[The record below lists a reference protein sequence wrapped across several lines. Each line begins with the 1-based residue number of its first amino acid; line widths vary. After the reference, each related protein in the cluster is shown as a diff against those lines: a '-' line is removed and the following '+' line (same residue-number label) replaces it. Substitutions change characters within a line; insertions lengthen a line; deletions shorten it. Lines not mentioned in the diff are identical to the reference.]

1 MVAPIGRLSLIKGL
15 GEEEKKRRGMAS
27 ATATTLKGRRARSG
41 DQEAQSICVSGRS
54 NRSRP
59 RMFRKARWRS
69 HHRSDVTAASVRCGI
84 KVRGVRNRG
93 HGARTG
99 QGSWTRSGCHLGC
112 PGQGRLGVT
121 LALSGTRPVPLH
133 LGQSISKGS
142 FGIRP
147 GTRSKTMRIFPVP
160 AHD

>member
-1 MVAPIGRLSLIKGL
+1 MVASIGRLSLIKGL

-59 RMFRKARWRS
+59 GMFRKARWRS

-84 KVRGVRNRG
+84 KVRGV
-93 HGARTG
+93 GAFSTVVTALAQAKEAG
-99 QGSWTRSGCHLGC
+99 LD
-112 PGQGRLGVT
+112 PGAISDA
-121 LALSGTRPVPLH
+121 LAKV
-133 LGQSISKGS
+133 
-142 FGIRP
+142 
-147 GTRSKTMRIFPVP
+147 
-160 AHD
+160 DWE